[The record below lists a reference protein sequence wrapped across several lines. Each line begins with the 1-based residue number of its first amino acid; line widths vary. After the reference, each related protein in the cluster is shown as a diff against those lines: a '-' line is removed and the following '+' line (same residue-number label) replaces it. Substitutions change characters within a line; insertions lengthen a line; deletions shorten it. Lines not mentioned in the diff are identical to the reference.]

1 MAVAPQGK
9 VFSCNRL
16 AGRRSIRRRCAST
29 SRAACPICGSRRAH
43 HRLVRHRLY
52 PPRGSAAK
60 SASPAVQRPKPP
72 KLRSVAISPR
82 LVFLLDLGSGECRYP
97 YGGDV
102 DRRAY
107 TLCRYPRLKSLYVSV
122 ACTWKAML
130 SDAPPPT
137 RESPESHRLMQLLK
151 EMQGN

>member
-1 MAVAPQGK
+1 MQSFSWPPEHSAALREHVARGMCYAEAVELINAWFGT
-9 VFSCNRL
+9 
-16 AGRRSIRRRCAST
+16 AYIRRAAAPPNRRRRPSSAPSRQSCA
-29 SRAACPICGSRRAH
+29 
-43 HRLVRHRLY
+43 
-52 PPRGSAAK
+52 
-60 SASPAVQRPKPP
+60 
-72 KLRSVAISPR
+72 SVAISPR
-82 LVFLLDLGSGECRYP
+82 LVFLLDLGSGESRYP